1 MNKKK
6 AIIIAIAAV
15 LLIGLTL
22 AGLIIGTRGKK
33 ETGVKAETT
42 EAMASADKEEKA
54 DHEQPEVKEDTKDTA
69 KKEEKKDAKKDNQ
82 KAEKDTVKDEIKD
95 GIDTT
100 PTEQPKTT
108 EQPKQATEQKPQA
121 EAPKT
126 TEQQAAETPKQPE
139 QPKVTAEQPTTEKQ
153 KVWHEPVYEDVWV
166 VDVPEHTE
174 KQVVDV
180 KYVDKCYCGHIFTD
194 QEDFNEHAYSSSQ
207 CRGFWG
213 DVPVYTYE
221 DVTIP
226 EQGHY
231 EQKLVTEG
239 YWE

>member
-6 AIIIAIAAV
+6 AIIIAIVAV
-15 LLIGLTL
+15 LLVGLTS

-42 EAMASADKEEKA
+42 EAMVAADKEEKV
-54 DHEQPEVKEDTKDTA
+54 DDELPEVQEDAKDTA

-82 KAEKDTVKDEIKD
+82 KAEKDTVKNEIKD

-108 EQPKQATEQKPQA
+108 EQPKQATEQKPEA
-121 EAPKT
+121 EAPKQAD
-126 TEQQAAETPKQPE
+126 QQATETPKQPE

-174 KQVVDV
+174 KQVVSA
-180 KYVDKCYCGHIFTD
+180 KYVDQCYCGHIYEPGEDLDEHITD
-194 QEDFNEHAYSSSQ
+194 IHKCAGYWT
-207 CRGFWG
+207 G
-213 DVPVYTYE
+213 VPIYTYE

-231 EQKLVTEG
+231 EQKLVKEG

>member
-1 MNKKK
+1 MNRKK

-15 LLIGLTL
+15 LLVGLTS

-33 ETGVKAETT
+33 GNDVKAGTT

-54 DHEQPEVKEDTKDTA
+54 DELPEAQEDVKGTG
-69 KKEEKKDAKKDNQ
+69 KKAEEKKDNQ
-82 KAEKDTVKDEIKD
+82 KAEKDTVKNEITESIDEQPK
-95 GIDTT
+95 
-100 PTEQPKTT
+100 EQPKTT
-108 EQPKQATEQKPQA
+108 EQPKQTTEQKPEA

-126 TEQQAAETPKQPE
+126 TEQQVTETPKQPE

-180 KYVDKCYCGHIFTD
+180 KYVTQCYCGQVFEVAGAISDHIGTTP
-194 QEDFNEHAYSSSQ
+194 Q
-207 CRGFWG
+207 CVGCWT
-213 DVPVYTYE
+213 DVPIYTYE

-231 EQKLVTEG
+231 EQKLVKEG

>member
-15 LLIGLTL
+15 LLIGLTS
-22 AGLIIGTRGKK
+22 AGLIIGTKGKK

-54 DHEQPEVKEDTKDTA
+54 DELPEVQEDAKDTE
-69 KKEEKKDAKKDNQ
+69 KKAEEKKDTKKDNQ
-82 KAEKDTVKDEIKD
+82 KAEKDTVKNEIAESVD
-95 GIDTT
+95 GKQSEQSETT
-100 PTEQPKTT
+100 EKPKQTT
-108 EQPKQATEQKPQA
+108 EQKLEA

-126 TEQQAAETPKQPE
+126 TEQQATETPKQTE
-139 QPKVTAEQPTTEKQ
+139 QSKVTEEQPTTEKQ
-153 KVWHEPVYEDVWV
+153 KVWHDPVYEDVWV

-174 KQVVDV
+174 KQVVGA
-180 KYVDKCYCGHIFTD
+180 KYVDQCYCGHIYEPGEDLDAHITD
-194 QEDFNEHAYSSSQ
+194 IHKCCGY
-207 CRGFWG
+207 WT
-213 DVPVYTYE
+213 DVPVYIYE

-231 EQKLVTEG
+231 EQKLVKEG

>member
-15 LLIGLTL
+15 LLIGLTS
-22 AGLIIGTRGKK
+22 AGLIIGTKGKK
-33 ETGVKAETT
+33 DTGVKAETM
-42 EAMASADKEEKA
+42 ESMASADKEEKA
-54 DHEQPEVKEDTKDTA
+54 DDEQPRVKEDTKDTA

-82 KAEKDTVKDEIKD
+82 KAEKDTVRDEIKEGVD
-95 GIDTT
+95 KKQ
-100 PTEQPKTT
+100 PEQSETT
-108 EQPKQATEQKPQA
+108 EQPKQQIEQKPEA

-126 TEQQAAETPKQPE
+126 IEQQATETPKQPE
-139 QPKVTAEQPTTEKQ
+139 QPKVTEEQPTTEKQ

-166 VDVPEHTE
+166 VDVPEHIE
-174 KQVVDV
+174 KQAVGA
-180 KYVDKCYCGHIFTD
+180 KYVDQCYCGHIYEPGEDLDAHITD
-194 QEDFNEHAYSSSQ
+194 IHKCCGY
-207 CRGFWG
+207 WT
-213 DVPVYTYE
+213 DVPIYTYE

-231 EQKLVTEG
+231 EQKLVKEG

>member
-15 LLIGLTL
+15 LLIGLTS
-22 AGLIIGTRGKK
+22 AGLIIGTKGKK

-42 EAMASADKEEKA
+42 EAMTSADKEEKA
-54 DHEQPEVKEDTKDTA
+54 DELPEVQEDAKDTE
-69 KKEEKKDAKKDNQ
+69 KKAEEKKDTKKDNQ
-82 KAEKDTVKDEIKD
+82 KAEKDTVKNEIAESVD
-95 GIDTT
+95 GKQS
-100 PTEQPKTT
+100 EQSETT
-108 EQPKQATEQKPQA
+108 EKPKQTTEQKPEA

-126 TEQQAAETPKQPE
+126 TEQQVTETPKQPE

-174 KQVVDV
+174 QQIVDV
-180 KYVDKCYCGHIFTD
+180 TYTEQCYCGFRFTTMEQWD
-194 QEDFNEHAYSSSQ
+194 IHLIDHDCAGY
-207 CRGFWG
+207 WG
-213 DVPVYTYE
+213 DVPLYTYE
-221 DVTIP
+221 NVTVP

-231 EQKLVTEG
+231 EKQLVKEG

>member
-15 LLIGLTL
+15 LLIGLTS

-33 ETGVKAETT
+33 ENDVKAETT
-42 EAMASADKEEKA
+42 ETMASADKEEKA
-54 DHEQPEVKEDTKDTA
+54 DEQPEVQEDVKDT
-69 KKEEKKDAKKDNQ
+69 EKKKGNQ
-82 KAEKDTVKDEIKD
+82 KAEKDTVKNEITESID
-95 GIDTT
+95 GKQS
-100 PTEQPKTT
+100 EQPKTT
-108 EQPKQATEQKPQA
+108 EQPKQTTEQKPEA

-126 TEQQAAETPKQPE
+126 TEQQATETPKQPE

-153 KVWHEPVYEDVWV
+153 KVWHDPVYEDVWV
-166 VDVPEHTE
+166 VDVPEYTE
-174 KQVVDV
+174 KQIVDV
-180 KYVDKCYCGHIFTD
+180 TYTEQCYCGFRFTSLD
-194 QEDFNEHAYSSSQ
+194 QWDVHLIDHDCAGY
-207 CRGFWG
+207 WG
-213 DVPVYTYE
+213 DVPLYTYE

-231 EQKLVTEG
+231 EQKLVKEG